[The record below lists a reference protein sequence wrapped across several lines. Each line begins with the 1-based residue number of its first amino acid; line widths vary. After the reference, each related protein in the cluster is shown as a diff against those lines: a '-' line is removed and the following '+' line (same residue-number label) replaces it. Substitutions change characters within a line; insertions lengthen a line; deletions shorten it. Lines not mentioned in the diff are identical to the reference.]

1 MNIVFFSN
9 KLNKNI
15 TSITGCFFLIFII
28 NSTIS
33 IIKNLKHQ
41 DDLSINISQQAENE
55 LLKDENQKLR
65 QMVREIYQPYN
76 DFLNC
81 PFLLSDPQDWQNIT
95 IASQDTEII
104 NLQSRHLKGKTPVQ
118 IKKTIYS
125 PIEHLQ
131 NNDLTNAG
139 KIILVSVHGTM
150 SSWQV
155 FGYGK
160 SASSTAIQNFAYQIA
175 QIYRAPVEL
184 LVINWG
190 GELSQKRR
198 LKVGSALADFIASNY
213 QKNDKIWG
221 IGHSHGCNILN
232 NLAERLRSKSIRAD
246 KFLCIAPI
254 ALDIKP
260 NQLGLN
266 MNECY
271 NFYSCG
277 DVIQAAGSSQNGAND
292 CVRFFPQCPQTQS
305 YCIQVFPN
313 NEEVDH
319 LTIKIVV
326 LEQLT
331 KLICQIKKNY
341 PISCYLNAVLFKKNH
356 DPILVLNED
365 SEGID
370 NNKYITKFFKLSEF
384 DKLIEKQNKINEI
397 NKNKLAEM
405 FGKSLFPANTQI
417 KSIFKG
423 LRALIQQRSKYP
435 WLKKEA

>member
-1 MNIVFFSN
+1 
-9 KLNKNI
+9 
-15 TSITGCFFLIFII
+15 
-28 NSTIS
+28 
-33 IIKNLKHQ
+33 
-41 DDLSINISQQAENE
+41 
-55 LLKDENQKLR
+55 
-65 QMVREIYQPYN
+65 MVREIYQPYN